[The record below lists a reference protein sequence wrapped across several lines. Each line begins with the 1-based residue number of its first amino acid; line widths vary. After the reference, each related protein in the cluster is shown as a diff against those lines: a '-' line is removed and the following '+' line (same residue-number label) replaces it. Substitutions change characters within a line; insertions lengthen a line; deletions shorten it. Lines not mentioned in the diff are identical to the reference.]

1 MWNNGTMLEI
11 VMNVERECGL
21 LQFERARR
29 CGLADHGALAGLS
42 LRGRLAAGL
51 LVLAAAL
58 DRNAAQQTAARLAL
72 RRA

>member
-1 MWNNGTMLEI
+1 MWNNGAMLEI
-11 VMNVERECGL
+11 VMNVERESDL

-29 CGLADHGALAGLS
+29 CGLTDHGALAGLS

-51 LVLAAAL
+51 LALAAAL
-58 DRNAAQQTAARLAL
+58 DRNAAQQTAARLAP